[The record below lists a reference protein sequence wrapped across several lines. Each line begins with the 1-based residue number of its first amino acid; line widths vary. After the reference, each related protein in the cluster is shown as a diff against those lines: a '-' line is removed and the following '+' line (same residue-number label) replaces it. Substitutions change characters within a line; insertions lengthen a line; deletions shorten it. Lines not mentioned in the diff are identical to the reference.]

1 MAQQA
6 THLLT
11 SESVTEGHPDKIAD
25 QISDAVLDAVMA
37 VDPSG
42 RVACE
47 TMITTGV
54 AVVAGEITTSATL
67 DISRIVRRTIREIGY
82 TRAKYGFDA
91 ATCAIMVMLDEQS
104 PDIAQGVDP
113 GGAGDQG
120 LMLGY
125 ASTETPELMPLPI
138 MLAHKLCKRLA
149 DVRKD
154 GTLPYLRP
162 DGKSQVTVE
171 YEGHEPQRVQAV
183 VVSSQ
188 HGPDISPE
196 ELSSD
201 IIEHVIHPVVPEE
214 LRDADT
220 VYHINPTGRFVTGG
234 PQGDCGLTGR
244 KIIVDTYG
252 GVGGHGGGAFSGKDC
267 TKVDRTACYMAR
279 HVAKNLVAAGAAERL
294 KLQVA
299 YAIGVAEP
307 VSIMVDTFGTG
318 RVEDARITEVVRDVF
333 DMTPKGMI
341 EYLDLRRPIYRAT
354 AAYGHFGREHDDF
367 PWEELRKVEEL
378 RAALDLAESDMPASV
393 REEMAAATS

>member
-1 MAQQA
+1 M
-6 THLLT
+6 
-11 SESVTEGHPDKIAD
+11 
-25 QISDAVLDAVMA
+25 
-37 VDPSG
+37 
-42 RVACE
+42 
-47 TMITTGV
+47 
-54 AVVAGEITTSATL
+54 
-67 DISRIVRRTIREIGY
+67 
-82 TRAKYGFDA
+82 
-91 ATCAIMVMLDEQS
+91 
-104 PDIAQGVDP
+104 
-113 GGAGDQG
+113 
-120 LMLGY
+120 
-125 ASTETPELMPLPI
+125 
-138 MLAHKLCKRLA
+138 
-149 DVRKD
+149 
-154 GTLPYLRP
+154 
-162 DGKSQVTVE
+162 
-171 YEGHEPQRVQAV
+171 
-183 VVSSQ
+183 
-188 HGPDISPE
+188 
-196 ELSSD
+196 
-201 IIEHVIHPVVPEE
+201 VPEE